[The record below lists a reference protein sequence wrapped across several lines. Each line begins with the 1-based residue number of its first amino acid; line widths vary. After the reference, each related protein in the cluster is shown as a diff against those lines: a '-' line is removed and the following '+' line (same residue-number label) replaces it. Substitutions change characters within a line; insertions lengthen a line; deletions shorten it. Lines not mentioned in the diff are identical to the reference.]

1 MNLLLKWLIITRN
14 GYCGVNY
21 VICVGKQALRM
32 SRNEKGVPLKEGDPL
47 YRLEKTIEAEIKKG
61 ATSITKKQIGGNKKN

>member
-1 MNLLLKWLIITRN
+1 
-14 GYCGVNY
+14 
-21 VICVGKQALRM
+21 M